1 MVVNANTGDIAWVSE
16 LGVNEGLPA
25 GRQNVGGSGSAGP
38 IVSAGGLVF
47 IGATTDRR
55 FRAFDSKTG
64 KELWTY
70 KLDQNVNANPLTYQ
84 GKTGRQYVAAIASD
98 SVVVFSLP

>member
-1 MVVNANTGDIAWVSE
+1 M
-16 LGVNEGLPA
+16 NEGLPA
-25 GRQNVGGSGSAGP
+25 GKQNVGGSGSAGP

-84 GKTGRQYVAAIASD
+84 GKAGKQYVAAIASD